1 MSNILNS
8 NSLINYILQEVK
20 KHEHAILLHTGIFQ
34 VPGPSHFEVL
44 SGWNAL
50 DLMDLE
56 DPSSLTQID
65 EFTQKHLGKW
75 IFVHF
80 SYDLKNCIE
89 KRLKSEHQDP
99 IGFPLMT
106 LFVPEFVG
114 IIEGGKS
121 KLLQQHLT
129 HNTIT
134 EIPIPETTPL
144 ENANINSP
152 KPNLIFQEDLIYE
165 EPYTNALTQIHHH
178 LQQGDIYEINY
189 CLPFQGAGKIK
200 DPAEF
205 WWSMQRQ
212 NQAPFSGLYRH
223 KNSWL
228 MCCSPERFICKEK
241 NKIISQP
248 IKGTSKRD
256 PDPTLDLM
264 LKNQL
269 QNNKKEQAEN
279 VMIVDLVR
287 NDLGK
292 IAQTGSVQVDELFGA
307 YSLKSVHQLISTVS
321 ATLKDNTPFS
331 TILKACFPMG
341 SMTGAPKIRAME
353 IIEELEFFSRGLY
366 SGSVGYISP
375 SGNFDFNVVIRSI
388 LYNSSTDIFLYPAG
402 GAITANSKIEKEFD
416 ECMLKAQSM
425 KTALT
430 TI

>member
-20 KHEHAILLHTGIFQ
+20 KHEHAILLHTGTFQ

-50 DLMDLE
+50 DLMNLE
-56 DPSSLTQID
+56 DQDSFTQID
-65 EFTQKHLGKW
+65 EFTQKHHGKW
-75 IFVHF
+75 IFIHL
-80 SYDLKNCIE
+80 SYDLKNSIE
-89 KRLKSEHQDP
+89 IRLKSEHQDP

-129 HNTIT
+129 NNTIT
-134 EIPIPETTPL
+134 EIPIPETTTP

-152 KPNLIFQEDLIYE
+152 KPNLIFQDDLIFE
-165 EPYTNALTQIHHH
+165 VPYTNALSQIHHH

-189 CLPFQGAGKIK
+189 CLPFQGKGKIN

-256 PDPTLDLM
+256 QDPSLDLM

-307 YSLKSVHQLISTVS
+307 YSFKSVHQLISTVS
-321 ATLKDNTPFS
+321 ATLRDNTPFS

-375 SGNFDFNVVIRSI
+375 SGDFDFNVVIRSI
-388 LYNSSTDIFLYPAG
+388 LYNSSNDIFLYPAG
-402 GAITANSKIEKEFD
+402 GAITANSNIEKEFD